1 MKETLL
7 SMKDEPKKIV
17 HRPWLQEPKYEISVI
32 LPTRGRREALKA
44 SIMSLID
51 TAHDITK
58 VELLL
63 GVDEDDRE
71 TQEWCQEN
79 IYPEIETQGLNAL
92 VLEFQPMGYIRLHEY
107 VNFLA
112 KYAQSRWLMFWNDDA
127 RMIGQDWDAKIQ
139 EHNGHF
145 RCLRMPTHRC
155 HPYAIFPIVPREWYF
170 LFDRLSAHQLSDAY
184 ISQVS
189 YIAGIM
195 QNIDVEV
202 LHDRFDLTGN
212 NKDETY
218 KNRPMLEGNPA
229 DPRDFNHETFR
240 RQRLEDANKIAWYL
254 RATGQ
259 DTAWFEK
266 VASGEQDPWGYMLSD
281 EQDPNGQVR
290 AFS

>member
-1 MKETLL
+1 
-7 SMKDEPKKIV
+7 MKDEPKKIV
-17 HRPWLQEPKYEISVI
+17 HQPWFVDPKYEISVI

-51 TAHDITK
+51 TAHDINR

-71 TQEWCQEN
+71 TQEWCREN
-79 IYPEIETQGLNAL
+79 IYPEIEARGLNAL

-107 VNFLA
+107 VNLLA
-112 KYAQSRWLMFWNDDA
+112 KYAQGRWLMFWNDDA
-127 RMIGQDWDAKIQ
+127 RMISQDWDVKIQ

-145 RCLRMPTHRC
+145 QCLRMPTHRS

-189 YIAGIM
+189 YITGIM

-218 KNRPMLEGNPA
+218 KNRPMLEGNPK
-229 DPRDFNHETFR
+229 DPRDLNHETFR
-240 RQRLEDANKIAWYL
+240 RQRLEDAN
-254 RATGQ
+254 
-259 DTAWFEK
+259 
-266 VASGEQDPWGYMLSD
+266 
-281 EQDPNGQVR
+281 
-290 AFS
+290 

>member
-1 MKETLL
+1 
-7 SMKDEPKKIV
+7 
-17 HRPWLQEPKYEISVI
+17 
-32 LPTRGRREALKA
+32 
-44 SIMSLID
+44 MSLID

-58 VELLL
+58 IELLI

-71 TQEWCQEN
+71 TQEWCREN
-79 IYPEIETQGLNAL
+79 IYPEIEARGLNAL

-107 VNFLA
+107 VNLLA
-112 KYAQSRWLMFWNDDA
+112 KYAQGRWLMFWNDDA
-127 RMIGQDWDAKIQ
+127 RMISKDWDVKIL

-155 HPYAIFPIVPREWYF
+155 HPYAIFPIVPREWFF

-202 LHDRFDLTGN
+202 IHDRFDLTGN

-218 KNRPMLEGNPA
+218 KNRPMLEGNPN
-229 DPRDFNHETFR
+229 DPRDFHHPSWSQRRTFDCE
-240 RQRLEDANKIAWYL
+240 RL
-254 RATGQ
+254 ATYMKSIGL
-259 DTAWFEK
+259 DTTWWENIK
-266 VASGEQDPWGYMLSD
+266 RGTQDPWEKLKINDVNQQMKQYS
-281 EQDPNGQVR
+281 VK
-290 AFS
+290 FK